1 VSEAHKEFVMTE
13 QEIKIRQTATE
24 LYTAM
29 LVVQAKAF
37 GFGTNVCDKQAK
49 MEMYDAE
56 KTAEHLSEKLRD
68 MAIDAIKE

>member
-1 VSEAHKEFVMTE
+1 MTE
-13 QEIKIRQTATE
+13 QEVKIREVALD

-37 GFGTNVCDKQAK
+37 GFGMNVCDKQAK
-49 MEMYDAE
+49 VEMYDAE
-56 KTAEHLSEKLRD
+56 KTAEHLIEELRD